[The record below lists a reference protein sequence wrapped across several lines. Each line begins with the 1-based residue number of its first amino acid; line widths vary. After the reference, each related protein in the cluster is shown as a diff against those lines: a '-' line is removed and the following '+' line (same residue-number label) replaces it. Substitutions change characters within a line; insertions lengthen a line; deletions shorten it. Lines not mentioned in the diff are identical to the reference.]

1 MAKIPKSKKLQK
13 EDEAVVEET
22 TVAAPESGVNPIN
35 PTIEI
40 RPVTCYN
47 DFVAILQTSIETT
60 IVLANSD
67 GQFKNEGLVIGV
79 GPGIADGYGGRLES
93 QIKIGDYVMFGK
105 RNIAQTLEPS
115 DGPYMGKKVVIVSE
129 RNILCEL
136 PTQIDFEIVSE

>member
-1 MAKIPKSKKLQK
+1 MSKIPKSKKMQQE
-13 EDEAVVEET
+13 EDAVLVEET
-22 TVAAPESGVNPIN
+22 PLVPDSVVNPIN
-35 PTIEI
+35 PVVEV
-40 RPVTCYN
+40 RPVVCYN

-79 GPGIADGYGGRLES
+79 GPGIADGYGGRLAS
-93 QIKIGDYVMFGK
+93 QVKVGDYIMFGK

-115 DGPYMGKKVVIVSE
+115 EGPYKGKKVVIVSE

-136 PTQIDFEIVSE
+136 PTKIDFEIVE